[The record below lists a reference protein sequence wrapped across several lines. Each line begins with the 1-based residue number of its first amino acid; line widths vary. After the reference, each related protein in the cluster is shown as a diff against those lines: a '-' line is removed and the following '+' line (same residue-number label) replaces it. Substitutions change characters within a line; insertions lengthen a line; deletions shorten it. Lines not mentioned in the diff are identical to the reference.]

1 MPEKNS
7 FNMAKKIIYIDKKVC
22 KNYPNFYI
30 IRVSLCR
37 SWVYATIIR
46 GGKMNAIEEI
56 KKAIY
61 AKYPMVYIVSWEEKR
76 VEDLLNSFS
85 RTAFQED
92 LYVWSSTEGLK
103 QAGRKIPDTE
113 DILKALSFVANTE
126 KGFFLFKDVYTFM
139 NDPRVARKFRD
150 TYFYIK
156 NRPVRVFVIS
166 SILKLPEELKR
177 HFTII
182 DYELPTFDELFSLVN
197 TFIKEAQKRGVIIQL
212 KSQDLS
218 QMAIALQ
225 GFTMDE
231 ASFALSKVLHKR
243 QTVDASIIDLLKEE
257 KKQIMRKEGVL
268 EYITDKLSIDDIG
281 GLDNLKDWLIKRKR
295 AFSPEARKYGLDP
308 PRGLLVMGITGCGK
322 SISIKSIATLWELPL
337 FRLDMNLVY
346 SGIAG
351 QPEEAFVRALKVVES
366 AAPAVLW
373 LDEIESGITDKYT
386 ADSTARILGYFLTWM
401 QEHRGGVF
409 VGATANR
416 IDMLPAELLRRGRF
430 DQIFFVDLP
439 GRRER
444 EEIFRV
450 HFKKRGINPDK
461 FNLPQLAQIT
471 KGWSGSEIEQAI
483 ISAMYEAFNENREMN
498 EDDLYRIFT
507 NSVPLSTTMAEQI
520 KKIRSWAHDRAVRA
534 SSEKPEI

>member
-1 MPEKNS
+1 MK
-7 FNMAKKIIYIDKKVC
+7 
-22 KNYPNFYI
+22 
-30 IRVSLCR
+30 
-37 SWVYATIIR
+37 R
-46 GGKMNAIEEI
+46 GTQVNLSKEEI
-56 KKAIY
+56 
-61 AKYPMVYIVSWEEKR
+61 
-76 VEDLLNSFS
+76 
-85 RTAFQED
+85 
-92 LYVWSSTEGLK
+92 
-103 QAGRKIPDTE
+103 
-113 DILKALSFVANTE
+113 
-126 KGFFLFKDVYTFM
+126 
-139 NDPRVARKFRD
+139 
-150 TYFYIK
+150 
-156 NRPVRVFVIS
+156 
-166 SILKLPEELKR
+166 
-177 HFTII
+177 
-182 DYELPTFDELFSLVN
+182 
-197 TFIKEAQKRGVIIQL
+197 
-212 KSQDLS
+212 S
-218 QMAIALQ
+218 QMAVALQ

-231 ASFALSKVLHKR
+231 ATFTLTKVFHKKEK
-243 QTVDASIIDLLKEE
+243 IDSSVLDLINQE

-281 GLDNLKDWLIKRKR
+281 GLDNLKSWLIKRKR
-295 AFSPEARKYGLDP
+295 AFSPEARAYGLDI

-337 FRLDMNLVY
+337 FRMDMNLVY

-439 GRRER
+439 GRKER

-450 HFKKRGINPDK
+450 HFKKRGISPAK
-461 FNLPQLAQIT
+461 FDISQLAQIT
-471 KGWSGSEIEQAI
+471 KGWSGAEIEQAI
-483 ISAMYEAFNENREMN
+483 ISAMYEAFNEDREMN

>member
-1 MPEKNS
+1 
-7 FNMAKKIIYIDKKVC
+7 
-22 KNYPNFYI
+22 
-30 IRVSLCR
+30 
-37 SWVYATIIR
+37 
-46 GGKMNAIEEI
+46 MNAIEEI

>member
-1 MPEKNS
+1 MSAADERK
-7 FNMAKKIIYIDKKVC
+7 
-22 KNYPNFYI
+22 
-30 IRVSLCR
+30 R
-37 SWVYATIIR
+37 
-46 GGKMNAIEEI
+46 
-56 KKAIY
+56 AIY
-61 AKYPMVYIVSWEEKR
+61 ARYPMVYIVSWEEKR
-76 VEDLLNSFS
+76 VEDLLNTFS
-85 RTAFQED
+85 KSAFQEE

-103 QAGRKIPDTE
+103 KGNTPIE
-113 DILKALSFVANTE
+113 DAHSLLEALSYAAGAE
-126 KGFFLFKDVYTFM
+126 RGFFLFKDIHSYM
-139 NDPRVARKFRD
+139 NDPLVVRKLRD

-156 NRPVRVFVIS
+156 PKPVRIFIISAVF
-166 SILKLPEELKR
+166 KLPEELKR
-177 HFTII
+177 HFAVI
-182 DYELPTFDELFSLVN
+182 DYELPTYDELYALVKN
-197 TFIKEAQKRGVIIQL
+197 FLKETMKRGTQVNLSKEEI
-212 KSQDLS
+212 S
-218 QMAIALQ
+218 QMAVALQ

-231 ASFALSKVLHKR
+231 ATFTLTKVFHKKEK
-243 QTVDASIIDLLKEE
+243 IDSSVLDLINQE

-281 GLDNLKDWLIKRKR
+281 GLDNLKSWLIKRKR
-295 AFSPEARKYGLDP
+295 AFSPEARAYGLDI

-337 FRLDMNLVY
+337 FRMDMNLVY

-439 GRRER
+439 GRKER

-450 HFKKRGINPDK
+450 HFKKRGISPAK
-461 FNLPQLAQIT
+461 FDISQLAQIT
-471 KGWSGSEIEQAI
+471 KGWSGAEIEQAI
-483 ISAMYEAFNENREMN
+483 ISAMYEAFNEDREMN